1 MSISGN
7 KCATAAAVAALAV
20 AMYGCSSGS
29 YDLSLGGGSGAGL
42 EAAPDAAL
50 GSGEG
55 QTLSQ
60 AESAREEA
68 ERLVQAAEDAED
80 VASAAVERLSQ
91 EVVAAQAN
99 GDDEAADAVR
109 QELEDAIAALK
120 AARGALQTALIV
132 LGLAEAQV
140 AAARDALDA
149 LEAAQQ
155 NALDDLIREAY
166 SRRAIEFAANES
178 AWDHVTE
185 QYVGTRDEQADDSFS
200 GYPYA
205 FISRSR
211 YNGGEA
217 SAVPWRDDAGQ
228 LNWDITVG
236 NTWDIDAGRP
246 RVEPLQA
253 DPPVWGLRYINLSG
267 RLSAR
272 EGQTTS
278 VDENKDHNFG
288 LPWKQY
294 WANQKYEDGSVLK
307 FDVLTNVGDTDE
319 PKEAF
324 VNLGN
329 FQQELRVHG
338 APETVP
344 DRDLLYIVVPNDGVA
359 GTLDGVE
366 GRFACAGDAGGLC
379 LLGSDPRGSAP
390 AYFPFINNV
399 VFTPGDGTA
408 ATTLSPSTPNEISAV
423 DYLSFG
429 HWSFEPGNATDFAE
443 YGFGVFAGGGDP
455 FVTANIVGLTGSADY
470 IGKATGMYHAGSLP
484 GTASTGPFSADV
496 SLTAEFGTDTEL
508 GTISGKLTNFDV
520 RDDAPLT
527 KPGEIPLGAATF
539 ETPSRSLGGWTGG
552 DIPWT
557 GDAVSGLWWGGN
569 WRVKLFGNGESATDH
584 PTGVAGVFSA
594 VTSDDLGFAGAFG
607 AYKDEAAMT
616 TGN

>member
-29 YDLSLGGGSGAGL
+29 YDLSFGGGSGAGL
-42 EAAPDAAL
+42 EAALDAAL

-99 GDDEAADAVR
+99 GDDEEAEAVG
-109 QELEDAIAALK
+109 QELDAAIAALE
-120 AARGALQTALIV
+120 AARGALEAALIV
-132 LGLAEAQV
+132 LEVAKSQAQ
-140 AAARDALDA
+140 ATRDALDD

-155 NALDDLIREAY
+155 DALDDLYRGAGAA
-166 SRRAIEFAANES
+166 RAIEMVANEG
-178 AWDHVTE
+178 AWDHATGRH
-185 QYVGTRDEQADDSFS
+185 VGTWDEQADDRFS

-205 FISRSR
+205 FTSRSR

-246 RVEPLQA
+246 RIEPLQA
-253 DPPVWGLRYINLSG
+253 NPPVWGLRYINLSD
-267 RLSAR
+267 RLGQR
-272 EGQTTS
+272 EGLTTS
-278 VDENKDHNFG
+278 VEEHKDHEFG

-307 FDVLTNVGDTDE
+307 FDVLTDVGDADE

-338 APETVP
+338 VPETVP

-366 GRFACAGDAGGLC
+366 GRFACASDAGGLC

-408 ATTLSPSTPNEISAV
+408 ATTLSPSTPNEIPVV

-429 HWSFEPGNATDFAE
+429 HWSFEPGNAKDFAE

-508 GTISGKLTNFDV
+508 GTISGKVYQFSLD
-520 RDDAPLT
+520 DDAPLT
-527 KPGEIPLGAATF
+527 KPRELPLGAAEF
-539 ETPSRSLGGWTGG
+539 SAPDWSLGGWTGG
-552 DIPWT
+552 SIPW
-557 GDAVSGLWWGGN
+557 GPEPDSGQWWGGN
-569 WRVKLFGNGESATDH
+569 WRVKLFGNGDSGTDH

-594 VTSDDLGFAGAFG
+594 VTSDDVGFAGAFG
-607 AYKDEAAMT
+607 AYKDEPVMIT
-616 TGN
+616 NN

>member
-29 YDLSLGGGSGAGL
+29 YDLSFGGGSGVDL
-42 EAAPDAAL
+42 EAELDAAL

-80 VASAAVERLSQ
+80 IASAAVERLSQ
-91 EVVAAQAN
+91 EVEATEAS
-99 GDDEAADAVR
+99 GDDEAAERAR
-109 QELEDAIAALK
+109 QELDDAIAALE
-120 AARGALQTALIV
+120 AARGALQAALIV
-132 LGLAEAQV
+132 LELAEAQ
-140 AAARDALDA
+140 AQAARDALDD

-155 NALDDLIREAY
+155 DALDDLTREAY

-178 AWDHVTE
+178 AWDHATE
-185 QYVGTRDEQADDSFS
+185 QHVGTRDEQADDSFS

-236 NTWDIDAGRP
+236 NTWDSDAGRP

-253 DPPVWGLRYINLSG
+253 APPVWGLRYTNFSD
-267 RLSAR
+267 RPSAR

-278 VDENKDHNFG
+278 VEENKDHEFG

-307 FDVLTNVGDTDE
+307 FDVLTDVGDTDE

-344 DRDLLYIVVPNDGVA
+344 DRDFLYIVVPNDGVA

-366 GRFACAGDAGGLC
+366 GRFACASDAGGHC
-379 LLGSDPRGSAP
+379 LLGSDPKRSAP
-390 AYFPFINNV
+390 AYFPFVNNV

-408 ATTLSPSTPNEISAV
+408 ATTLSPSTPNEIPVV

-429 HWSFEPGNATDFAE
+429 YWSFEPGNATDFAE

-455 FVTANIVGLTGSADY
+455 FKTANIMGLTGSADY
-470 IGKATGMYHAGSLP
+470 VGKATGMYHANALP

-496 SLTAEFGTDTEL
+496 SLTAEFGSDTEL
-508 GTISGKLTNFDV
+508 GTISGKVHNFSLD
-520 RDDAPLT
+520 DDAPLT
-527 KPGEIPLGAATF
+527 KPRELPLGAAEF
-539 ETPSRSLGGWTGG
+539 SVPSWSLGGWTGG
-552 DIPWT
+552 DIPW
-557 GDAVSGLWWGGN
+557 GPEPASAQWWGGN

-584 PTGVAGVFSA
+584 PTGIAGVFSA
-594 VTSDDLGFAGAFG
+594 RTSDNVGFAGAFG